1 MNNYY
6 DLLNISQEA
15 NQSEIET
22 VLDDQY
28 TKWRALVTH
37 HDNNVVAQA
46 NQALNQLE
54 EIRNTLMNPEKRR
67 AYNNSLLA
75 SQGNVAGLA
84 DPDILLAQNPVGHV
98 MAPPRPRVSGSGQTA
113 QAEMDRT
120 DAWVCTNPN
129 CKKANPIGTQYCVKC
144 GTRIGLECPSCG
156 EFVEI
161 SNKFCSGCG
170 VNKAEFFEIDKIKRI
185 LSFQEQI
192 KVIQTEI
199 QHAETNPNRFYA
211 AHPSSVYWSKK
222 TKIKIKSPLA
232 GATVVTLLIGVT
244 LLCVSTRSQIGAQA
258 VLGLLVIILS
268 AVGLF
273 MVGIRAKQD
282 MVSQYI
288 SEVMRPQIDRLKQN
302 ITDVEH
308 EKYG

>member
-6 DLLNISQEA
+6 DLLNISQDA

-46 NQALNQLE
+46 NQALSQLE

-67 AYNNSLLA
+67 VYNNSLLA

-98 MAPPRPRVSGSGQTA
+98 MAPPRPRVGGGGQAA

-120 DAWVCTNPN
+120 DAWICTNPN
-129 CKKANPIGTQYCVKC
+129 CKKANPIGTQFCVKC
-144 GTRIGLECPSCG
+144 GTRIGLDCPSCG

-161 SNKFCSGCG
+161 SNKFCSSCG
-170 VNKAEFFEIDKIKRI
+170 VNKAEYFKKNQAEQ
-185 LSFQEQI
+185 LQSLQEQI
-192 KVIQTEI
+192 KDYQAEI
-199 QHAETNPNRFYA
+199 QNAETNPKQYFRAKAYA
-211 AHPSSVYWSKK
+211 IKGNAKVKTPLGNIASVALILGIALASSGSCGGESGL
-222 TKIKIKSPLA
+222 TAIGI
-232 GATVVTLLIGVT
+232 LLIV
-244 LLCVSTRSQIGAQA
+244 V
-258 VLGLLVIILS
+258 S
-268 AVGLF
+268 AVGIF
-273 MVGIRAKQD
+273 YASNKATQEY
-282 MVSQYI
+282 VSRY
-288 SEVMRPQIDRLKQN
+288 VADVLRPQVQKLKDD
-302 ITDVEH
+302 ITIVQH
-308 EKYG
+308 EKYE

>member
-1 MNNYY
+1 MTNYY
-6 DLLNISQEA
+6 DLLNISQDA

-46 NQALNQLE
+46 NQALSQLE

-67 AYNNSLLA
+67 AYNNRLLA
-75 SQGNVAGLA
+75 SQDNVAGLA
-84 DPDILLAQNPVGHV
+84 DPDILLAQHPVGHV
-98 MAPPRPRVSGSGQTA
+98 MAPPRPRVSGSAQPA

-120 DAWVCTNPN
+120 DAWICTNPN
-129 CKKANPIGTQYCVKC
+129 YKKANPIGTQFCVKC

-161 SNKFCSGCG
+161 SNKFCSKCG

-185 LSFQEQI
+185 QSLQEKI
-192 KVIQTEI
+192 KGIQTEI
-199 QHAETNPNRFYA
+199 QHAET
-211 AHPSSVYWSKK
+211 HPSWYWNKHTSSIYWSNN
-222 TKIKIKSPLA
+222 TKIKSRLA
-232 GATVVTLLIGVT
+232 GAAVVVLLIGVI
-244 LLCVSTRSQIGAQA
+244 LLYVSTRSQSGAQA
-258 VLGLLVIILS
+258 ILGLLLVVLS
-268 AVGLF
+268 AIGLL
-273 MVGIRAKQD
+273 VARTRVKRD

-288 SEVMRPQIDRLKQN
+288 SAVVRPQIDKVKQD
-302 ITDVEH
+302 IAAVQH

>member
-6 DLLNISQEA
+6 DLLNISQDA

-46 NQALNQLE
+46 NQALSQLE

-67 AYNNSLLA
+67 VYNNSLFA

-98 MAPPRPRVSGSGQTA
+98 MAPPRPRAGGSGQTA
-113 QAEMDRT
+113 PAEMDRT
-120 DAWVCTNPN
+120 DAWICTNPN
-129 CKKANPIGTQYCVKC
+129 CKKANPIGTQFCVKC
-144 GTRIGLECPSCG
+144 GTRIGLDCPSCG

-161 SNKFCSGCG
+161 SNKFCSSCG
-170 VNKAEFFEIDKIKRI
+170 VNKAEYFKQNQEEQIRSLK
-185 LSFQEQI
+185 EQI
-192 KVIQTEI
+192 KDAQAQIQL
-199 QHAETNPNRFYA
+199 AETNPKSYFKAKAYA
-211 AHPSSVYWSKK
+211 IKGNAKVKTPLGVAGSV
-222 TKIKIKSPLA
+222 
-232 GATVVTLLIGVT
+232 GAYLGVALILGGSCGGETSLIVIGVLLLLISIPVVIYAENKAT
-244 LLCVSTRSQIGAQA
+244 QEYVSRYLAD
-258 VLGLLVIILS
+258 VL
-268 AVGLF
+268 
-273 MVGIRAKQD
+273 
-282 MVSQYI
+282 
-288 SEVMRPQIDRLKQN
+288 RPQVESLKDN
-302 ITDVEH
+302 ITIVQK

>member
-46 NQALNQLE
+46 KQALSQLE

-75 SQGNVAGLA
+75 NQGNVAGLA
-84 DPDILLAQNPVGHV
+84 DPDILLSQNPMGHV
-98 MAPPRPRVSGSGQTA
+98 MARSRPRVSGQTA

-120 DAWVCTNPN
+120 DAWICTNPN
-129 CKKANPIGTQYCVKC
+129 CKKANPIGTQFCVKC

-161 SNKFCSGCG
+161 SNKFCSSCG
-170 VNKAEFFEIDKIKRI
+170 VNKAEYFKKVQAEQIQS
-185 LSFQEQI
+185 LQEQI
-192 KVIQTEI
+192 KDIQAEI
-199 QHAETNPNRFYA
+199 QEAEANPKKYFKARTHKLKQVTASRSGSKIGSAMSWGGGIIWMVGGIAEDSGIVA
-211 AHPSSVYWSKK
+211 A
-222 TKIKIKSPLA
+222 IGFLL
-232 GATVVTLLIGVT
+232 LLIGIVLSIHFKSSMKLEKVT
-244 LLCVSTRSQIGAQA
+244 NFI
-258 VLGLLVIILS
+258 
-268 AVGLF
+268 
-273 MVGIRAKQD
+273 
-282 MVSQYI
+282 QYTLKPRLEELRGNI
-288 SEVMRPQIDRLKQN
+288 SKIQN
-302 ITDVEH
+302 QR
-308 EKYG
+308 YGS

>member
-6 DLLNISQEA
+6 DLLNISQDA

-46 NQALNQLE
+46 NQALSQLE

-67 AYNNSLLA
+67 VYNNSLLA

-98 MAPPRPRVSGSGQTA
+98 MAPPRPRVGGGGQAA

-120 DAWVCTNPN
+120 DAWICTNPN
-129 CKKANPIGTQYCVKC
+129 CKKANPIGTQFCVKC
-144 GTRIGLECPSCG
+144 GTRIGLDCPSCG

-161 SNKFCSGCG
+161 SNKFCSSCG
-170 VNKAEFFEIDKIKRI
+170 VNKVEYFKKNQA
-185 LSFQEQI
+185 EQI
-192 KVIQTEI
+192 QSLQELIKETQAEI
-199 QHAETNPNRFYA
+199 QEAETNP
-211 AHPSSVYWSKK
+211 KK
-222 TKIKIKSPLA
+222 YYKAKTYQLKQVFVSITGSNIGKAIFVGGWLMLML
-232 GATVVTLLIGVT
+232 GAIADESGIVSTIGFLLI
-244 LLCVSTRSQIGAQA
+244 L
-258 VLGLLVIILS
+258 
-268 AVGLF
+268 VGLVLMIIF
-273 MVGIRAKQD
+273 KGKMKTER
-282 MVSQYI
+282 VSNYIQNTLQPQVTELRKNI
-288 SEVMRPQIDRLKQN
+288 SEIQAQR
-302 ITDVEH
+302 
-308 EKYG
+308 YGS

>member
-54 EIRNTLMNPEKRR
+54 EIRSTLMSPEKRR
-67 AYNNSLLA
+67 VYNNSLLA
-75 SQGNVAGLA
+75 NQGNVAGLA

-98 MAPPRPRVSGSGQTA
+98 MAPPRPRAGGSGQAA
-113 QAEMDRT
+113 QTEMDRT
-120 DAWVCTNPN
+120 DAWICTNPN
-129 CKKANPIGTQYCVKC
+129 CKKANPIGTQFCVKC
-144 GTRIGLECPSCG
+144 GTRIGLGCPSCG

-161 SNKFCSGCG
+161 SNKFCSSCG
-170 VNKAEFFEIDKIKRI
+170 VNKAEYFKKNQE
-185 LSFQEQI
+185 EQI
-192 KVIQTEI
+192 QSLQAQLTDIRAEI
-199 QHAETNPNRFYA
+199 QDAEADPKSYA
-211 AHPSSVYWSKK
+211 KGKAYA
-222 TKIKIKSPLA
+222 IKSSTKVKTPLGVASSLGAYLGIALIA
-232 GATVVTLLIGVT
+232 GGSCGQEGGLIALGTLI
-244 LLCVSTRSQIGAQA
+244 
-258 VLGLLVIILS
+258 LLVSIVVLAYAS
-268 AVGLF
+268 NKAT
-273 MVGIRAKQD
+273 RER
-282 MVSQYI
+282 VSQY
-288 SEVMRPQIDRLKQN
+288 VTNVLRPQADRLKDDITIVQN
-302 ITDVEH
+302 

>member
-15 NQSEIET
+15 SQSEIET

-67 AYNNSLLA
+67 AYNNRLLA

-84 DPDILLAQNPVGHV
+84 DPDILLAQKPVGHV
-98 MAPPRPRVSGSGQTA
+98 MAPPRPRVSESVQAT

-120 DAWVCTNPN
+120 DAWICTNPN
-129 CKKANPIGTQYCVKC
+129 CKKANPIGTQFCVKC

-161 SNKFCSGCG
+161 SNKFCSSCG
-170 VNKAEFFEIDKIKRI
+170 VNKAEFFEIDKEEKIHNFKEQIMNIRAEIQEAEANPKGYSKKNKGSI
-185 LSFQEQI
+185 LS
-192 KVIQTEI
+192 KVGLK
-199 QHAETNPNRFYA
+199 YD
-211 AHPSSVYWSKK
+211 
-222 TKIKIKSPLA
+222 KSLNITGLLA
-232 GATVVTLLIGVT
+232 PVGMIMILIGGCGEKWALFTVGVI
-244 LLCVSTRSQIGAQA
+244 VS
-258 VLGLLVIILS
+258 VLGLIV
-268 AVGLF
+268 LF
-273 MVGIRAKQD
+273 GSINNAQKNQLPR
-282 MVSQYI
+282 YI
-288 SEVMRPQIDRLKQN
+288 EDYLKPRIEELRKN
-302 ITDVEH
+302 ISDIQTQR
-308 EKYG
+308 YGS

>member
-54 EIRNTLMNPEKRR
+54 EIRSTLMSPEKRR
-67 AYNNSLLA
+67 VYNNRLLA
-75 SQGNVAGLA
+75 NQGNVAGLT
-84 DPDILLAQNPVGHV
+84 DPDILLAQNPMGNV
-98 MAPPRPRVSGSGQTA
+98 MAPPRPRAGGSGQAA
-113 QAEMDRT
+113 QTEMDRT
-120 DAWVCTNPN
+120 YAWICTNPN
-129 CKKANPIGTQYCVKC
+129 CKKANPIGTPFCVKC

-161 SNKFCSGCG
+161 SNKFCSRCG
-170 VNKAEFFEIDKIKRI
+170 VNKAEFFELDKIKRI
-185 LSFQEQI
+185 QSLQEKI
-192 KVIQTEI
+192 KGIQTEI
-199 QHAETNPNRFYA
+199 QHAETNPDRFYA
-211 AHPSSVYWSKK
+211 AHPSSIYWSKK
-222 TKIKIKSPLA
+222 TKINFMSPLA
-232 GATVVTLLIGVT
+232 GAAVLAFLIGVI
-244 LLCVSTRSQIGAQA
+244 LLFVSTRSQSGAQS
-258 VLGLLVIILS
+258 VLGLLLIIFS
-268 AVGLF
+268 V
-273 MVGIRAKQD
+273 VGIYIVGTKPNKE
-282 MVSQYI
+282 MVSRYI
-288 SEVMRPQIDRLKQN
+288 SEVVRPQIDKVKQD
-302 ITDVEH
+302 IAAVQH